1 MESEEAPIKIQKVTL
16 PETGKVIKARGNSLK
31 QAFALVQA
39 WNKTAKN
46 MMNQVFSEERDIK
59 TRDQLDVDP
68 DKSVIVSQS
77 SNQITGGAS

>member
-1 MESEEAPIKIQKVTL
+1 MKEEICKYLFGVQDLVLEEAETVESEEAPIKIQKVTL

-59 TRDQLDVDP
+59 TRD
-68 DKSVIVSQS
+68 
-77 SNQITGGAS
+77 